1 MNKALRLLLCSCMAA
16 VGSITLSGC
25 GDSKGTAI
33 PPAEEIPQPS
43 ASEMEMSKE
52 NNIKAF

>member
-1 MNKALRLLLCSCMAA
+1 MNKALRLFLCSCMVA

-25 GDSKGTAI
+25 GDSKGTAT
-33 PPAEEIPQPS
+33 PPAEEVPQPS
-43 ASEMEMSKE
+43 AADMEMNKD